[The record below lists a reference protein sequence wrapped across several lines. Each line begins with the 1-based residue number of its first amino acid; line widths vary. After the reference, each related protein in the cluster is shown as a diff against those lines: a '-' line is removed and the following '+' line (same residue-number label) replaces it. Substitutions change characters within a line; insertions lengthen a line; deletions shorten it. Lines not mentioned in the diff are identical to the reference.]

1 MDHARRPGHLARMAS
16 AILLAA
22 LLLQAGPVRAVP
34 IAAPPLGAGNPPATA
49 AAPLPADQM
58 AHRLSAEVYG
68 FLPYWEMD
76 SGTDAY
82 LRYDLVSDIALF
94 SVTVNAAGAIDTGQS
109 GYAMVQGSRA
119 ATVIANAHA
128 AGVRVDLVFTSFG
141 ADKNAAFF
149 SNPTAMAAG
158 VQALAAL
165 VQSLGLDGVNV
176 DVELI
181 SGTYFVAYGSFI
193 GQLRAALRAT
203 NPDAQVSADT
213 NGSLSG
219 AQMAQHAIANGAD
232 RVLMMGYS
240 YRTAGTN
247 PVGSVAPIVR
257 TDGGKSLS
265 WTLDL
270 YAAQGVPSN
279 RLLLGLP
286 YYGWSWA
293 TDSGALHATNLGS
306 RGAFFPG
313 EDLATIPPGT
323 TIQTDTIEQ
332 SRWFATQDPST
343 LAWTQTYYDD
353 PETLAAKYAL
363 ASQRGLAGIG
373 LWALGYD
380 RGLDT
385 YWKALVDAFGTIR
398 AAGTDRYGT
407 AAAVAADAF
416 PPGVD
421 TVYIATGLGFADA
434 VAGSAAAGRT
444 RSPLLLV
451 TTASIPASTAA
462 ALTRLHPNRIV
473 ILGGVGAVS
482 EDVATGLGAFA
493 PGGIV
498 RAAGADR
505 FGTAA
510 AISQITYPGGAP
522 VAYLATGLDFADA
535 LAAGPAAAH
544 EGGPVLLTAPATLS
558 PPAAAELTRLNPSRV
573 VIVGGAGAVSDE
585 AAAAVQAL
593 LPGAV
598 IERRGGADRYA
609 TAASLAGAF
618 TTRVPVVYIAS
629 GLGFADGVCAAA
641 AAGAQDSPLLLAT
654 ATTLP
659 ASSAA
664 AIATLGPS
672 RAVIAGGSGVLTD
685 AVLDAV
691 RHAVASAS

>member
-1 MDHARRPGHLARMAS
+1 MDHARRPGQHARMALGMLM
-16 AILLAA
+16 IA
-22 LLLQAGPVRAVP
+22 LLFLPAPTRALAIGAPTLGVGNQQA
-34 IAAPPLGAGNPPATA
+34 IT
-49 AAPLPADQM
+49 AAPLPAGQV
-58 AHRLSAEVYG
+58 ARRLSADVYG
-68 FLPYWEMD
+68 FLPYWEVD

-94 SVTVNAAGAIDTGQS
+94 SVTLNAAGAIDTGLT
-109 GYAMVQGSRA
+109 GYTMIQGSRA
-119 ATVIANAHA
+119 TIIIANAHT

-141 ADKNAAFF
+141 SDKNAAFF
-149 SNPTAMAAG
+149 SNPAAMAAG

-165 VQSLGLDGVNV
+165 VQSRGLDGVNV

-181 SGTYFVAYGSFI
+181 SGTYFAAYGSFI

-213 NGSLSG
+213 NGSISG
-219 AQMAQHAIANGAD
+219 AQMAQQAIANGAD

-240 YRTAGTN
+240 YRTAGSS

-257 TDGGKSLS
+257 TDGGKSLT
-265 WTLDL
+265 WTLDQ
-270 YAAQGVPSN
+270 YAAHGVPSS

-293 TDSGALHATNLGS
+293 TDSGALHAKNLGS

-385 YWKALVDAFGTIR
+385 YWTALVRAYGTIR

-407 AAAVAADAF
+407 AAAVSAEAF
-416 PPGVD
+416 APGVD
-421 TVYIATGLGFADA
+421 TVYIATGLKFADA

-451 TTASIPASTAA
+451 SATTIPASTAA
-462 ALTRLHPNRIV
+462 ELTRLRPNRIV
-473 ILGGVGAVS
+473 ILGGAGAIS
-482 EDVATGLGAFA
+482 DEVAADLGAWA

-498 RAAGADR
+498 RAAGIDR

-510 AISQITYPGGAP
+510 AVSQLTYPAGAP
-522 VAYLATGLDFADA
+522 VAYLATGLAFADA

-544 EGGPVLLTAPATLS
+544 EGGPVLLTMPGFLS
-558 PPAAAELTRLNPSRV
+558 PAAAAELARLNPSRV
-573 VIVGGAGAVSDE
+573 VIVGGSGAVSDD

-609 TAASLAGAF
+609 TAAALAGAF
-618 TTRVPVVYIAS
+618 TARVPVVYIAS
-629 GLGFADGVCAAA
+629 GIGFADGVCAAA

-654 ATTLP
+654 NTTLP

-664 AIATLGPS
+664 AIAALGPS
-672 RAVIAGGSGVLTD
+672 HAVLAGGTGVLSD

-691 RHAVASAS
+691 RRAVASAS